1 RQILK
6 ALIASNAYDISVKCL
21 GWGNTSL
28 IHDSSPFFE
37 KITELSAKFAQEQQ
51 SEFKDYDLSVQVTI
65 PNEFEKLAKLNI
77 GITAGIEVNLVSPE
91 WIVKSNEM
99 VDILFVPSQHS
110 KDVFEKT
117 VFKDD
122 QGRELRLN
130 KPAHLAHEGFNP
142 KYFNTDSVEGDV
154 EDFSTKFNF
163 LFVGLGISKK
173 YGEERKNISNLVKW
187 FCETFKGNKDVGL
200 VLKTAIVNNSLLDF
214 TNTKAMLEAIKSE
227 SDCGEFPKIHLIH
240 GKLSDQAMANLYKNP
255 KVKAFVTLTHGE
267 GFGLPLLEAAA
278 CGVPIMATNWSGHLD
293 FLQIPNEKNSFVS
306 LDFDLKQ
313 VPESAVW
320 KGVIEQGSQWAS
332 VKEEDV
338 KLKLRKVHAS
348 YDKPKE
354 WATKLATHVHENF
367 HEGKVMYKLVQDII
381 RLSNEAFAGGPTNS
395 SSPTDVVNQIKSS
408 FTEEDEG
415 LKLLYTMPMSAGDV
429 YISSAVVSGLKKK
442 FPDHKIFFA
451 TNEQYASILKGNKE
465 IHRVT
470 SWREWMSNI
479 SICEKIF
486 DEVYTPNLAVQMT
499 FSNWVHGGKGRL
511 LANEL
516 ANQCNVELGDYFIET
531 SKPDEELPKNYIVLN
546 PGSGKGQWE
555 ARNYTHWQELISNL
569 VRELGDIAIVQTGMS
584 DDPLYIGCVDFRGK
598 TKDYGELAS
607 VIEGAKLVLGIDSVT
622 MHLAAGLG
630 VDHIALFGSSYSTST
645 GPVVKKKCLSLLL
658 ETGDRRGCDKACYK
672 YQCSVDKDYPCINEI
687 HPETVY
693 HHVLDEVLNTN
704 AGKYGP
710 YKEINPKISGYTHVF
725 NAEAGGYPFVESIQ
739 SMLGFCDE
747 IIVIDGGSEDG
758 TIERINEIG
767 DDRIKL
773 VERKWD
779 WTEPGMD
786 GQQKAYGRA
795 MCTGDF
801 LWQQDVDEVVHED
814 DYNKI
819 RKLVKRFPNDCSLL
833 HLPIIELWGDE
844 KTVRTDRHSW
854 KWRLSRSDF
863 KITHGIAKHARVL
876 DEETGKIYAK
886 RGQSDG
892 CEYIDI
898 MTNEYVPHKG
908 FYSQQIENIRS
919 QNPEAYG
926 NLMQQVFEQLP
937 SVYHYSW
944 ANIPRKIRNFKQ
956 FWDKCWTNLYREQK
970 PEDRF
975 PDVSLDDEE
984 SIILKSAE
992 LKKQG
997 GEHELA
1003 PTFQLNRSNP
1013 KIMKEWLK

>member
-1 RQILK
+1 
-6 ALIASNAYDISVKCL
+6 
-21 GWGNTSL
+21 
-28 IHDSSPFFE
+28 
-37 KITELSAKFAQEQQ
+37 
-51 SEFKDYDLSVQVTI
+51 
-65 PNEFEKLAKLNI
+65 
-77 GITAGIEVNLVSPE
+77 
-91 WIVKSNEM
+91 
-99 VDILFVPSQHS
+99 
-110 KDVFEKT
+110 
-117 VFKDD
+117 
-122 QGRELRLN
+122 
-130 KPAHLAHEGFNP
+130 
-142 KYFNTDSVEGDV
+142 
-154 EDFSTKFNF
+154 
-163 LFVGLGISKK
+163 
-173 YGEERKNISNLVKW
+173 
-187 FCETFKGNKDVGL
+187 
-200 VLKTAIVNNSLLDF
+200 
-214 TNTKAMLEAIKSE
+214 
-227 SDCGEFPKIHLIH
+227 
-240 GKLSDQAMANLYKNP
+240 
-255 KVKAFVTLTHGE
+255 
-267 GFGLPLLEAAA
+267 
-278 CGVPIMATNWSGHLD
+278 
-293 FLQIPNEKNSFVS
+293 
-306 LDFDLKQ
+306 
-313 VPESAVW
+313 
-320 KGVIEQGSQWAS
+320 
-332 VKEEDV
+332 
-338 KLKLRKVHAS
+338 
-348 YDKPKE
+348 
-354 WATKLATHVHENF
+354 
-367 HEGKVMYKLVQDII
+367 
-381 RLSNEAFAGGPTNS
+381 
-395 SSPTDVVNQIKSS
+395 
-408 FTEEDEG
+408 
-415 LKLLYTMPMSAGDV
+415 
-429 YISSAVVSGLKKK
+429 
-442 FPDHKIFFA
+442 
-451 TNEQYASILKGNKE
+451 
-465 IHRVT
+465 
-470 SWREWMSNI
+470 
-479 SICEKIF
+479 
-486 DEVYTPNLAVQMT
+486 
-499 FSNWVHGGKGRL
+499 
-511 LANEL
+511 
-516 ANQCNVELGDYFIET
+516 
-531 SKPDEELPKNYIVLN
+531 
-546 PGSGKGQWE
+546 
-555 ARNYTHWQELISNL
+555 
-569 VRELGDIAIVQTGMS
+569 
-584 DDPLYIGCVDFRGK
+584 
-598 TKDYGELAS
+598 
-607 VIEGAKLVLGIDSVT
+607 